1 MGVFLRH
8 LASLN
13 FIFNLQ
19 FTITGLDTS
28 SFSRIVISIGF
39 LFNNTV
45 KTLGSRQKKCLNWRV
60 ESLKVSKVSAR
71 VRTNRAVTTCW

>member
-1 MGVFLRH
+1 MEKIKIIKEKENMKGQQAAFDKSLPGVQARC
-8 LASLN
+8 A
-13 FIFNLQ
+13 
-19 FTITGLDTS
+19 
-28 SFSRIVISIGF
+28 VF

-60 ESLKVSKVSAR
+60 ESLKVSKLSAR